1 MTSNEQRGVS
11 KDLGLMEEDDE
22 DLFEIDLEAV
32 NYIIPQPYNY
42 WENNYFISTREAL
55 LANCLLPISHI
66 SSAIPACNNA
76 VSFVGNNNVF
86 IVKEAKPLGECLRLP
101 FLGDFGFID
110 EKMKAKFHFQFKT

>member
-1 MTSNEQRGVS
+1 MTSKEQRGVS

-22 DLFEIDLEAV
+22 DLFEINLDAV
-32 NYIIPQPYNY
+32 NSIIPQPHNY
-42 WENNYFISTREAL
+42 WENNYFISTGGEVL

-76 VSFVGNNNVF
+76 VSFVGNSNVF
-86 IVKEAKPLGECLRLP
+86 LITYPKP

-110 EKMKAKFHFQFKT
+110 EKMKAKFHFQFQT

>member
-1 MTSNEQRGVS
+1 MTSEEQRGVS

-32 NYIIPQPYNY
+32 NSIIPPQPYNY
-42 WENNYFISTREAL
+42 WENNYFISTGEVL

-76 VSFVGNNNVF
+76 ISFIGNTNVF
-86 IVKEAKPLGECLRLP
+86 VVIEDKPLGEYLRLP

-110 EKMKAKFHFQFKT
+110 EKMKAKFLFQF